1 MKLYALIVYSKT
13 DDNKVLTLRA
23 AFDLKSFS
31 FYQRSSVQ
39 EFMLFTGKI
48 VAERSAQPSRSSV
61 KEQDYMCHCNV
72 RTDGLA
78 AVLVSD
84 TEYPQRVAFTML
96 SKVCE
101 DFIATVPAHTWMNV
115 VDQNAPYDKLP
126 EFLARYQ
133 DPTKADAMSRVQE
146 EIDQTKIVMH
156 NTIAAVLD
164 RGEKLDDLVEKSEN
178 LSAQSKM
185 FYTQAR
191 KMNKCCNWV

>member
-13 DDNKVLTLRA
+13 DDSRVLTLRA

-39 EFMLFTGKI
+39 EFMLFTGRSGSNACACAHTHSGKI

-61 KEQDYMCHCNV
+61 KEQDYMCHCYV

-96 SKVCE
+96 SKVRACGSVRPHSHSH
-101 DFIATVPAHTWMNV
+101 AGVRRLRPGRTGAHM
-115 VDQNAPYDKLP
+115 D
-126 EFLARYQ
+126 ECCR
-133 DPTKADAMSRVQE
+133 
-146 EIDQTKIVMH
+146 
-156 NTIAAVLD
+156 
-164 RGEKLDDLVEKSEN
+164 SEC
-178 LSAQSKM
+178 AI
-185 FYTQAR
+185 
-191 KMNKCCNWV
+191 

>member
-1 MKLYALIVYSKT
+1 M
-13 DDNKVLTLRA
+13 
-23 AFDLKSFS
+23 
-31 FYQRSSVQ
+31 
-39 EFMLFTGKI
+39 
-48 VAERSAQPSRSSV
+48 
-61 KEQDYMCHCNV
+61 
-72 RTDGLA
+72 
-78 AVLVSD
+78 
-84 TEYPQRVAFTML
+84 
-96 SKVCE
+96 
-101 DFIATVPAHTWMNV
+101 
-115 VDQNAPYDKLP
+115 
-126 EFLARYQ
+126 Q